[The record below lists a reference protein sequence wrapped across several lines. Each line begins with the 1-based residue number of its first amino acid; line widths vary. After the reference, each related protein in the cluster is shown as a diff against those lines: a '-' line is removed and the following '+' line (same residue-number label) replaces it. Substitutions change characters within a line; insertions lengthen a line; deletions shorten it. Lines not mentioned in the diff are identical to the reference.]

1 MTIGLII
8 QLLKNQSTKII
19 SMKKII
25 VLSFLLA
32 FTAYSYG
39 QQSAPKQHLTDTEY
53 YKKSRK
59 QKTCAWVSTGVGA
72 SILLVTLFADALS
85 TAVTLGQGK
94 ATGTTAPYLIGAAC
108 VTTGVVLFVASGKN
122 RKKANAVSAFINME
136 KAQVLQRTL
145 IRNHSFSAIGLKIS
159 L

>member
-1 MTIGLII
+1 
-8 QLLKNQSTKII
+8 
-19 SMKKII
+19 MKKII
-25 VLSFLLA
+25 LITFLFALATASFA
-32 FTAYSYG
+32 
-39 QQSAPKQHLTDTEY
+39 QQAVPKHSITQADYL
-53 YKKSRK
+53 KKSKR
-59 QKTCAWVSTGVGA
+59 QKTWAWVSTGVGA
-72 SILLVTLFADALS
+72 STLLLTLFADALS

-145 IRNHSFSAIGLKIS
+145 FRNHSFSAVGLKIS

>member
-1 MTIGLII
+1 
-8 QLLKNQSTKII
+8 
-19 SMKKII
+19 MKKIMLI
-25 VLSFLLA
+25 SFLLA
-32 FTAYSYG
+32 FTTYSFG
-39 QQSAPKQHLTDTEY
+39 QQSTPKQHWTDTED

-59 QKTCAWVSTGVGA
+59 QKTWAWVSTSVGA

-122 RKKANAVSAFINME
+122 RKKAHDVSAFINME
-136 KAQVLQRTL
+136 KAPVLQSTL
-145 IRNHSFSAIGLKIS
+145 IRNHSFSAVGIKIS